1 MKKSANLRELRESG
15 DAELVSRIAKHEE
28 ELFGFRMKRFT
39 NQLENTMKIR
49 TTRREIGRI
58 KTILANRKNGAEQ
71 QAAATTP
78 KAEE

>member
-15 DAELVSRIAKHEE
+15 DSELVARIAKHEE

-58 KTILANRKNGAEQ
+58 KTILTNRKNGGEQ